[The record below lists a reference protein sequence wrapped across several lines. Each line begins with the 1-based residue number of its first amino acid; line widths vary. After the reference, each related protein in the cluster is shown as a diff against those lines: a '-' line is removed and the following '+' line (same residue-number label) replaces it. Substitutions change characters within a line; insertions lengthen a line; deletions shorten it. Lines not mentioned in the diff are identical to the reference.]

1 MCAIVDA
8 NVAHE
13 VFGAD
18 RPEAGVK
25 FFEWINSGNGHLVAG
40 GKLLKE
46 LNRTSAREWARQAL
60 NAGLIRNVP
69 ETHVD
74 ARMEELRNEGAIR
87 SDDPH
92 VLALAQISGARLLYS
107 NDRALQQDF
116 KSRRMIDNPPG
127 KIYSTDERRNPD
139 RVFTSAHRKLL
150 ARRDLC
156 RVESYR

>member
-1 MCAIVDA
+1 MCAILDA

-18 RPEAGVK
+18 PTEAGVK
-25 FFEWINSGNGHLVAG
+25 FFEWINSRKGHLVAG
-40 GKLLKE
+40 GKLLEE

-60 NAGLIRNVP
+60 NAGLIKNVP

-74 ARMEELRNEGAIR
+74 ARMAELRNEGAIR

-92 VLALAQISGARLLYS
+92 VLALAQISGTRLLYS

-116 KSRRMIDNPPG
+116 SNRRLIHNPPG
-127 KIYSTDERRNPD
+127 KIYSTDDRNNPNKEF
-139 RVFTSAHRKLL
+139 RPAHRKLL
-150 ARRDLC
+150 ARNDLC
-156 RVESYR
+156 RVE

>member
-8 NVAHE
+8 NVAHD

-25 FFEWINSGNGHLVAG
+25 FFQWISSGNGRLVAG
-40 GKLLKE
+40 GKLLEE

-116 KSRRMIDNPPG
+116 GNRKLIDNPPG
-127 KIYSTDERRNPD
+127 KIYSTHANKNPNK
-139 RVFTSAHRKLL
+139 VFTSAHRKLL

-156 RVESYR
+156 RVE

>member
-25 FFEWINSGNGHLVAG
+25 FFQWISSGNGRLVAS
-40 GKLLKE
+40 GKLLEE

-74 ARMEELRNEGAIR
+74 ARMEELRSEGAIR

-92 VLALAQISGARLLYS
+92 VLALAQVSGARLLYS
-107 NDRALQQDF
+107 NDAELQQDF
-116 KSRRMIDNPPG
+116 KDTRLIGNPPG
-127 KIYSTDERRNPD
+127 KIYSTDDKTNPN
-139 RVFTSAHRKLL
+139 REFRSAHKRLL

-156 RVESYR
+156 RVE